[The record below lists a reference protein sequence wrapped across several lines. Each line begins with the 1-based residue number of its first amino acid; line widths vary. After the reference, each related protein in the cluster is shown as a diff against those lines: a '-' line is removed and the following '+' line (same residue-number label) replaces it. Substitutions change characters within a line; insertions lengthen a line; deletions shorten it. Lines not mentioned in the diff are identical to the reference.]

1 MKRSPIK
8 RTGFKR
14 KKPKAKSAT
23 WYKRKVVEAFMAGY
37 RGQPC
42 AVCGTTE
49 RTCAHHILAKGS
61 HPAHIITPE
70 NIIVLCP
77 SHHIFSNHMAAHS
90 KNSFAVERFT
100 DWMKINKF
108 DQYKWGR
115 EHEWDKKNYKWKQ
128 VYEQMKKEQ
137 KGGE

>member
-1 MKRSPIK
+1 MFMKP
-8 RTGFKR
+8 
-14 KKPKAKSAT
+14 
-23 WYKRKVVEAFMAGY
+23 Y
-37 RGQPC
+37 RGLPC
-42 AVCGTTE
+42 EICGTTQG
-49 RTCAHHILAKGS
+49 TVAHHILAKGS